1 MNQSEIDSLL
11 KETLTDSRLSQSE
24 KKGLIE
30 WLTAHVGD
38 ENQRAFV
45 RSRMF
50 ALARTELG
58 EHPEAIAVLGW
69 LEDVLKLVNRS
80 APGES
85 PKAAFEESQA
95 FFSPG
100 GGPLREIQQQ
110 FSLAKQSADM
120 CVFTITDDR
129 ITSAILTAHKRG
141 VKLRIITDNE
151 KAHDAG
157 SDIERLAASGVAV
170 RVDRT
175 PFHMHH
181 KYALLDR
188 KSVV

>member
-38 ENQRAFV
+38 EHQRAF
-45 RSRMF
+45 
-50 ALARTELG
+50 ALSRTELG

-181 KYALLDR
+181 KYALFDGRTL
-188 KSVV
+188 V